1 MKLVELKL
9 WLAWVEYGSFD
20 MVPVYL
26 MTPLSV
32 TFHPSSPKR
41 EFVAWLYKSLCREN
55 GDSSFSE
62 VLSASQSISVPFSLV
77 CLNLISCYVFKLFLY
92 IIGFV
97 ASHGQVERKLPLAE
111 LYCNHFFKKTF
122 SQDWLYTGLVK
133 NFLTLC
139 CETTMVNLHWRLL
152 QRHLKVECYLWF
164 DFLLSEYIKP
174 NFHPFILFS
183 LLYKKYRI
191 FCPSYFV
198 IKLEHV

>member
-1 MKLVELKL
+1 
-9 WLAWVEYGSFD
+9 

-32 TFHPSSPKR
+32 TFHPSSPER
-41 EFVAWLYKSLCREN
+41 EFVAWLYKFLCREN
-55 GDSSFSE
+55 GDSLFSE

-77 CLNLISCYVFKLFLY
+77 CLNLISCYIFKVFLY

-111 LYCNHFFKKTF
+111 LYCNHFFKKTLF

-139 CETTMVNLHWRLL
+139 CETMMVNLHWRLL
-152 QRHLKVECYLWF
+152 QRYLKVECYIY
-164 DFLLSEYIKP
+164 DFISCFLS
-174 NFHPFILFS
+174 ILNLIFTLSFCFS